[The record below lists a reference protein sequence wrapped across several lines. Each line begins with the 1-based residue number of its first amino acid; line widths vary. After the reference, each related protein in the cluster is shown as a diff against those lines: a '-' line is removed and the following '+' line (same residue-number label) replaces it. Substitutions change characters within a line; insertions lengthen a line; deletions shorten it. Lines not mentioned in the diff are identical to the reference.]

1 MKKIIQSKAFLFVI
15 NLITALSFT
24 YFTFYQLYMLIMI
37 PTSRSGRVVGIILY
51 LCITVAAFFVFI
63 NNYGIRFARFAL
75 LVGGLG
81 FLFIVKL
88 FNLPVLLKAFSFSN
102 IPSMLTFAVYVFSQL
117 SAVIMIVGYLI
128 LRSSMEQAKKEKVVM
143 ILMLI
148 AIGMYVVCFAME
160 CVMML
165 VYHMNIDLRLRYTLI
180 WRTLFYLGFIS
191 MAIGFMIPAPKPKR
205 KHKEGKYLYS
215 EDEDVELIM

>member
-1 MKKIIQSKAFLFVI
+1 
-15 NLITALSFT
+15 
-24 YFTFYQLYMLIMI
+24 
-37 PTSRSGRVVGIILY
+37 
-51 LCITVAAFFVFI
+51 
-63 NNYGIRFARFAL
+63 
-75 LVGGLG
+75 
-81 FLFIVKL
+81 
-88 FNLPVLLKAFSFSN
+88 
-102 IPSMLTFAVYVFSQL
+102 
-117 SAVIMIVGYLI
+117 
-128 LRSSMEQAKKEKVVM
+128 MEQAKKEKVVM

-180 WRTLFYLGFIS
+180 CRTLFYLGFIS